1 MSNRF
6 LPLSVAASV
15 NKQPL
20 KAFVVRVKN
29 MSPMQACGFAY
40 KTYRLKRK
48 EVRK

>member
-20 KAFVVRVKN
+20 KAFVARVVM
-29 MSPMQACGFAY
+29 MSPKQACGFAY
-40 KTYRLKRK
+40 KTYRLRRK
-48 EVRK
+48 EVRA